1 MYAVI
6 KSGGKQYKVAKDD
19 VITVEKLPLEKGKK
33 VNITEVL
40 LISEKGK
47 PIVGNPLVKGASV
60 DAEVVDQIRGK
71 KITVFKKKRRKN
83 YRRKIG
89 HKQNLTSIKIT
100 EINIKKTKTAEKKVT
115 KSASKTRTK
124 TSSKEKESPVKK
136 KTAEKKAKDKT
147 KTTTTEKKTSVKATS
162 KGKKE

>member
-19 VITVEKLPLEKGKK
+19 VITVEKLPFEKGKK

-47 PIVGNPLVKGASV
+47 PVVGNPLVKGASV
-60 DAEVVDQIRGK
+60 DAEIVDQIRGK

-100 EINIKKTKTAEKKVT
+100 EINTKKTKTAEKKVT
-115 KSASKTRTK
+115 ESASKTRTE
-124 TSSKEKESPVKK
+124 TSTKEKESPVKK
-136 KTAEKKAKDKT
+136 KTAEKKVKEKKKT
-147 KTTTTEKKTSVKATS
+147 ATTKKKTSVKTTS

>member
-40 LISEKGK
+40 LISENGK
-47 PIVGNPLVKGASV
+47 PVVGNPLVEGASV
-60 DAEVVDQIRGK
+60 DAEIVDQIRGK
-71 KITVFKKKRRKN
+71 KIIVFKKKRRKN

-100 EINIKKTKTAEKKVT
+100 AINTKKTKTAEKKVT
-115 KSASKTRTK
+115 KSTSKTGTK
-124 TSSKEKESPVKK
+124 TSTKAKASPVKK
-136 KTAEKKAKDKT
+136 KTAEKKVEDKT
-147 KTTTTEKKTSVKATS
+147 KTATTKKKTSVKATS

>member
-19 VITVEKLPLEKGKK
+19 VITVEKLPFEKGKK

-100 EINIKKTKTAEKKVT
+100 EINTKKTKTAEKKVT
-115 KSASKTRTK
+115 ESASKTRTE
-124 TSSKEKESPVKK
+124 TSTKKKESPVKK

-147 KTTTTEKKTSVKATS
+147 KTATTKKKTSVKTTP

>member
-19 VITVEKLPLEKGKK
+19 VIAVEKLPLEKGKK

-40 LISEKGK
+40 LISENGN
-47 PIVGNPLVKGASV
+47 PVVGNPLVEGASV
-60 DAEVVDQIRGK
+60 DAEVIDQIRAK
-71 KITVFKKKRRKN
+71 KIIVFKKKRRKN

-100 EINIKKTKTAEKKVT
+100 AINTKKTKTAEKKVT
-115 KSASKTRTK
+115 KSPS
-124 TSSKEKESPVKK
+124 
-136 KTAEKKAKDKT
+136 
-147 KTTTTEKKTSVKATS
+147 
-162 KGKKE
+162 

>member
-19 VITVEKLPLEKGKK
+19 VIAVEKLPLEKGKK

-40 LISEKGK
+40 LISENGK
-47 PIVGNPLVKGASV
+47 PVVGNPLVEGASV
-60 DAEVVDQIRGK
+60 DAEIVDQIRGK
-71 KITVFKKKRRKN
+71 KIIVFKKKRRKN

-100 EINIKKTKTAEKKVT
+100 AINTKKTKTAEKKV
-115 KSASKTRTK
+115 
-124 TSSKEKESPVKK
+124 E
-136 KTAEKKAKDKT
+136 DKT
-147 KTTTTEKKTSVKATS
+147 KTATTKKKTSVKATS

>member
-40 LISEKGK
+40 LISENGK
-47 PIVGNPLVKGASV
+47 PVVGNPLVEGASV
-60 DAEVVDQIRGK
+60 EAEVVDQIRGK
-71 KITVFKKKRRKN
+71 KIIVFKKKRRKN

-100 EINIKKTKTAEKKVT
+100 AINTKKTKTAEKKV
-115 KSASKTRTK
+115 
-124 TSSKEKESPVKK
+124 E
-136 KTAEKKAKDKT
+136 DKT
-147 KTTTTEKKTSVKATS
+147 KTATTKKKTSVKATS

>member
-40 LISEKGK
+40 LISENGK
-47 PIVGNPLVKGASV
+47 PVVGNPLVEGASV

-71 KITVFKKKRRKN
+71 KIIVFKKKRRKN

-100 EINIKKTKTAEKKVT
+100 AINTKKTKTAEKKV
-115 KSASKTRTK
+115 
-124 TSSKEKESPVKK
+124 E
-136 KTAEKKAKDKT
+136 DKT
-147 KTTTTEKKTSVKATS
+147 KTATTKKKTSVKATS

>member
-19 VITVEKLPLEKGKK
+19 VIAVEKLPLEKGKK

-60 DAEVVDQIRGK
+60 DAEVIDQIRAK
-71 KITVFKKKRRKN
+71 KIIVFKKKRRKN

-100 EINIKKTKTAEKKVT
+100 AINTKKTKTAEKKAT
-115 KSASKTRTK
+115 KSTSKTGTETSTK
-124 TSSKEKESPVKK
+124 AKASPVKK
-136 KTAEKKAKDKT
+136 KTAEKKVEDKT
-147 KTTTTEKKTSVKATS
+147 KTATTKKKTSVKATS

>member
-47 PIVGNPLVKGASV
+47 PVVGNPLVKGASV
-60 DAEVVDQIRGK
+60 DAEVIDQIRAK
-71 KITVFKKKRRKN
+71 KIIVFKKKRRKN

-100 EINIKKTKTAEKKVT
+100 AINTKKTKTAEKKAT
-115 KSASKTRTK
+115 KSTSKTGTETSTK
-124 TSSKEKESPVKK
+124 AKASPVKK
-136 KTAEKKAKDKT
+136 KTAEKKVEDKT
-147 KTTTTEKKTSVKATS
+147 KTATTKKKTSVKATS

>member
-19 VITVEKLPLEKGKK
+19 VIAVEKLPLEKGKK

-40 LISEKGK
+40 LISENGK
-47 PIVGNPLVKGASV
+47 PVVGNPLVEGASV
-60 DAEVVDQIRGK
+60 EAEVVDQIRGK
-71 KITVFKKKRRKN
+71 KIIVFKKKRRKN

-100 EINIKKTKTAEKKVT
+100 AINTKKTKTAEKKV
-115 KSASKTRTK
+115 
-124 TSSKEKESPVKK
+124 E
-136 KTAEKKAKDKT
+136 DKT
-147 KTTTTEKKTSVKATS
+147 KTATTKKKTSVKATS